1 MDWLEPLTQGDPFEW
16 RKALVSL
23 LLAFGLGQG
32 IAIIYMSTFR
42 GLSYSRS
49 TVHGMAMGSVIA
61 CMLMLAVGTS
71 IAAGIGMAGGLSAVR
86 FRTSLRDP
94 RDVIFIFA
102 ALSVGMATGAQAH
115 GAAILGTAIFG
126 LGFVLLHFTGY
137 GARQQPDGL
146 LRFSAPAGPEA
157 EEAIAKILRS
167 HCRTFAL
174 VTLREAAQGTMME
187 HAYQITVRSPDL
199 RNPLVS
205 NLQAI
210 KGVQDVALLLQ
221 EPTLD
226 L

>member
-1 MDWLEPLTQGDPFEW
+1 MEWLEPLTQGDPFEW
-16 RKALVSL
+16 RKALISL
-23 LLAFGLGQG
+23 LLAFGLGQA
-32 IAIIYMSTFR
+32 IAVVYMTTFR

-102 ALSVGMATGAQAH
+102 ALSVGMATGVQAH
-115 GAAILGTAIFG
+115 GAAILGTVVFA
-126 LGFVLLHFTGY
+126 LGFILLHLTGY

-157 EEAIAKILRS
+157 EEAIAKILRTY
-167 HCRTFAL
+167 CRMFAL

-187 HAYQITVRSPDL
+187 HAYQITVRSTDL
-199 RNPLVS
+199 RAKLVS
-205 NLQAI
+205 SLQAI
-210 KGVQDVALLLQ
+210 DGVQDVALLLQ